1 MTVVQSDLPKYQE
14 SVAQKVIR
22 ENNFTYHPPKD
33 GQPERYSLLRMR
45 GDDLA
50 RTLNE
55 NCPPSRE
62 LSLATTHLEQVIFF
76 ANAAIARN
84 E

>member
-1 MTVVQSDLPKYQE
+1 MTVVGGEPPKYKE
-14 SVAQKVIR
+14 SVAQKLAR
-22 ENNFTYHPPKD
+22 EQNFTYYPPKE
-33 GQPERYSLLRMR
+33 GQPERYSFLRMF

-50 RTLNE
+50 RRLNE

-62 LSLATTHLEQVIFF
+62 LSLAMTQLEQVIFW